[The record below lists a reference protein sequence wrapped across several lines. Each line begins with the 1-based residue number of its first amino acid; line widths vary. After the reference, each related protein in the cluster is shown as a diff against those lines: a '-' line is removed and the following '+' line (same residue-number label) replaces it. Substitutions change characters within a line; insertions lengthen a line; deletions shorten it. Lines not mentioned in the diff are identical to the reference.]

1 MMSFERSADR
11 NLPFQ
16 PSVGIQT
23 SKRMSESLVGLIEP
37 ATRQAVVTIA
47 GLNVAA
53 GTTVAVV
60 IVVSGRRRPVR
71 LSQDIGLAAYAGA
84 ERSTANAIASL
95 FMGNLP
101 SINEARCLPRPHRRS
116 AARLLRRGIRPS
128 AASSRPSPP
137 P

>member
-1 MMSFERSADR
+1 
-11 NLPFQ
+11 
-16 PSVGIQT
+16 
-23 SKRMSESLVGLIEP
+23 MSESLVGLIEP

-84 ERSTANAIASL
+84 GRSTANTIASL
-95 FMGNLP
+95 LFMGDLP
-101 SINEARCLPRPHRRS
+101 SINEARRLPRPHRRS
-116 AARLLRRGIRPS
+116 AARLLRPGMRPS
-128 AASSRPSPP
+128 ATCARALRPPW
-137 P
+137 